1 MELNKHKWICAHGVN
16 YFPVLFFAIFLSPF
30 SLVIAI
36 YKHKSITANRNE
48 WSNWAFFP
56 DRLKTVIVKPLY
68 RKGIRKILK
77 TTDPL
82 VSYHLPNILENLMN
96 NTVAASVIKTN
107 ILTKAK
113 NGFREGKSTETFIY
127 YFLENI
133 KNAIGKRR
141 IKLIGIFFDLCT
153 EVRQV

>member
-1 MELNKHKWICAHGVN
+1 
-16 YFPVLFFAIFLSPF
+16 
-30 SLVIAI
+30 
-36 YKHKSITANRNE
+36 
-48 WSNWAFFP
+48 
-56 DRLKTVIVKPLY
+56 
-68 RKGIRKILK
+68 
-77 TTDPL
+77 
-82 VSYHLPNILENLMN
+82 MN